1 MQLTLFNCP
10 KSGYGN
16 DPLDLSDSTGLNATV
31 CEEREKPNN
40 PADKKLTLKDRF
52 KQNIILNTCLL

>member
-40 PADKKLTLKDRF
+40 PANKKLTLKDRL
-52 KQNIILNTCLL
+52 KKLILYSCYL